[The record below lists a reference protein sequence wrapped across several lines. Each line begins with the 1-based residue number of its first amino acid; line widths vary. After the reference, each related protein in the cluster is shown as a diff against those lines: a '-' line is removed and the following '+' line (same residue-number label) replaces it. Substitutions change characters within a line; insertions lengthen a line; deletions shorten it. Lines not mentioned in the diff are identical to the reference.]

1 MNRKTL
7 LSTAGCLLGLLT
19 FTCSDSAQTAP
30 TPTPPTG
37 PGSAH
42 VRGHHP
48 AIHTAIRAL
57 ENAKADM
64 QAAAHDFGGHRAD
77 ALAAC
82 DTAIAQLKLALQ
94 FANGNLPNQ
103 EVPAA
108 LSTQ

>member
-1 MNRKTL
+1 
-7 LSTAGCLLGLLT
+7 
-19 FTCSDSAQTAP
+19 
-30 TPTPPTG
+30 
-37 PGSAH
+37 
-42 VRGHHP
+42 
-48 AIHTAIRAL
+48 
-57 ENAKADM
+57 M